1 MLMKIKN
8 YILISFILTL
18 LSTASYSQNTDSTT
32 YLPTISQDTTTLNHI
47 ITDLQQQVTLCSAE
61 LDSLYQVISTDK
73 ENSLLRDSLLV
84 IQVEEIQRLEAI
96 SSELSDKITHL
107 QTLRDSLIAVNETYH
122 IELQER
128 NRLLEE
134 QIKAQ
139 QEKELLFLEK
149 ERIYQEA
156 LTSNSVDRTRLEGH
170 IEAKNISIEA
180 KNTEIAYLQRSLE
193 EKDNNMEVQR
203 RNYETLNIEKK
214 HYQHL
219 SDSLRNLLVEADK
232 KLIKNAEQ
240 LKYTEQR
247 AKEAEAKVAAA
258 TSRRKKVAAVQGI
271 AMKTF
276 RTPDWDIMPGLD
288 DEGETV
294 YRIVNRN
301 AGSVEFDY
309 IAGASVALWDL
320 SKTFSRKKNIDLNDK
335 PDTHDFSYSVGVYVG
350 FGGSNLFKNFYAAPT
365 FKFLDFFYLS
375 TGINICEY
383 EVLNDNVHEGDILPS
398 GWSISDQVRKAWMVK
413 FYVGLSLDLDFISY
427 IKK

>member
-1 MLMKIKN
+1 MKRKKSI
-8 YILISFILTL
+8 IASLILTL
-18 LSTASYSQNTDSTT
+18 FSIVTLAQNTDSTT
-32 YLPTISQDTTTLNHI
+32 YLPTISQDTTALNHI
-47 ITDLQQQVTLCSAE
+47 IADLQQQVTLCSDE
-61 LDSLYQVISTDK
+61 LDSLYHVISTDR
-73 ENSLLRDSLLV
+73 ENSILRDSLMI
-84 IQVEEIQRLEAI
+84 IQVEEIQRLESF
-96 SSELSDKITHL
+96 SSNLSEKITQL
-107 QTLRDSLIAVNETYH
+107 QIIRDSLISVNAAYH

-128 NRLLEE
+128 NQLLEE

-139 QEKELLFLEK
+139 QDKELLFLEK

-156 LTSNSVDRTRLEGH
+156 LSSNSIDRTRLEGQ

-180 KNTEIAYLQRSLE
+180 KNNEIAYLQRNLE
-193 EKDNNMEVQR
+193 EKDSNMELQR
-203 RNYETLNIEKK
+203 RNYESLCIEKN

-288 DEGETV
+288 DEGRTV

-301 AGSVEFDY
+301 AGNVEFDY

-320 SKTFSRKKNIDLNDK
+320 TKTFNRKKDIDLSNK
-335 PDTHDFSYSVGVYVG
+335 PSTHDFSYSVGVYVG

-383 EVLNDNVHEGDILPS
+383 EVLNDNVQEGDILPS